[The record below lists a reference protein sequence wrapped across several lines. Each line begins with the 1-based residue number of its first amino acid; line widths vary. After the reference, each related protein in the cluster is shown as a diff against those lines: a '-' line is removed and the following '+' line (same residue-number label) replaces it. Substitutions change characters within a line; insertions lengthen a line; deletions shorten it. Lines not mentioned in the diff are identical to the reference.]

1 MKDKRMLN
9 LSNYARPNVSNIGA
23 GSEDFNQGLRLL
35 LSFQHECAALY
46 FLDSIKDAPDC
57 ALAHAFVSYC
67 HCPNYNFK
75 GEAYYEYSKPT
86 SIPTS
91 GDGDGDADAD
101 ADNVDD
107 PSGIK
112 RGRQQ
117 EYTNGAAPAPS
128 KFPCQLTAD
137 YHSKI
142 ASDIIAKLES
152 EENKI
157 QDVEV
162 KLISS
167 IRLLSCNP
175 GIDPTAAEEIND
187 LPFAEAMQIVYT
199 LYPNDPEVAY
209 IYVGAIMTLH
219 AWKLFEYPNGRP
231 LSDDVPLIQ
240 SVLED
245 SLSKFPTHVGLCHM
259 YCHLC
264 EMSANPQ
271 QALLACD
278 VLRTAFPDAGH
289 LVHMPTHIDVLIGDY
304 EACVKWNAA
313 AIEAD
318 KKAMDFAPETSGDT
332 SFYFGYIVHCYH
344 MHCYGCILGGFETI
358 AMEVADELNLLINE
372 DLFSKRPDLTA
383 YLESYGAMD
392 VHIMVRFGRWQEILR
407 LKFPKNKR
415 LVLYRTATL
424 YYARALAYANL
435 GAIDPAREEAQYFET
450 ARLNPEAQNR
460 ILHNNVVSVLL
471 AVDSEMLKG
480 EIAYFSGEHQQ
491 AFSYLRRGVELQD
504 ALNYDE
510 PWGKMQPIRHALG
523 GLLLKHDF
531 EDEAEEIFRADLK
544 LHPKNPWALAGLIG
558 CIKKQVE
565 KDYTRSRIDSD
576 PKMEPCCRPQE
587 TKDDSNSNKSTEICD
602 LKNLLETQRQLEWA
616 DFKITHPC
624 QCCCPPPGVLKE

>member
-1 MKDKRMLN
+1 MKQKQMLN
-9 LSNYARPNVSNIGA
+9 LSNYARPNVSNVMA
-23 GSEDFNQGLRLL
+23 GGEEFHQGLRLL
-35 LSFQHECAALY
+35 LSFQHEAAALY
-46 FLDSIKDAPDC
+46 FLDSIKAAPDC

-67 HCPNYNFK
+67 HGPNYNFK
-75 GEAYYEYSKPT
+75 GEAYYECSQP
-86 SIPTS
+86 
-91 GDGDGDADAD
+91 ADAD
-101 ADNVDD
+101 ADIVD
-107 PSGIK
+107 PKGTE

-117 EYTNGAAPAPS
+117 EDANGAAPVLPY
-128 KFPCQLTAD
+128 KFPCQLVAD

-142 ASDIIAKLES
+142 AVDIVAKLES
-152 EENKI
+152 ENNKI

-162 KLISS
+162 KIISS
-167 IRLLSCNP
+167 IRLLTCNP
-175 GIDPTAAEEIND
+175 GIDPTAAEAIND
-187 LPFAEAMQIVYT
+187 YPFAEAMKMVYT
-199 LYPNDPEVAY
+199 LYPNDPEVSY

-259 YCHLC
+259 YIHLC

-278 VLRTAFPDAGH
+278 VLRTTFPDAGH

-313 AIEAD
+313 AIAAD
-318 KKAMDFAPETSGDT
+318 KKSMDFAPETNGDT
-332 SFYFGYIVHCYH
+332 SFYFGYIVHGYH
-344 MHCYGCILGGFETI
+344 MFVYGCILGGFEMI
-358 AMEVADELNLLINE
+358 AMEVAEELNSLVNE

-392 VHIMVRFGRWQEILR
+392 VHIMVRFGRWQEILK
-407 LKFPKNKR
+407 LKFPKNK
-415 LVLYRTATL
+415 LLMLNRTATL
-424 YYARALAYANL
+424 NFARALAYANL
-435 GAIDPAREEAQYFET
+435 GAIDAAREEARYFET
-450 ARLNPEAQNR
+450 ARLNPEAENR

-480 EIAYFSGEHQQ
+480 EIAYFAGDHQQ
-491 AFSYLRRGVELQD
+491 AFSHLRRGVELQD

-523 GLLLKHDF
+523 GLLLKHDS

-558 CIKKQVE
+558 CIEKQVKKE
-565 KDYTRSRIDSD
+565 CERSGFDSD
-576 PKMEPCCRPQE
+576 DKMEPCFCPRE
-587 TKDDSNSNKSTEICD
+587 MKDNANKNKSIEICD
-602 LKNLLETQRQLEWA
+602 LKDLLEKQRQLEWA
-616 DFKITHPC
+616 DFKIMHPC
-624 QCCCPPPGVLKE
+624 QCCCPPPGVLK